1 MKKGCWIATVSIILI
16 LGVISGLVYIMVVGT
31 KTNVP
36 PITVIVTDDV
46 NNHPVQDVLV
56 LANYSFVELDGG
68 VYKTKAIV
76 ALTDSSGAVTLD
88 LPTIVDNIF
97 QDNFNGLT
105 LRVVHPRTSE
115 DNRGLGTY
123 EFLELSELQTL
134 TSPIRFRRTDI
145 ERLPAM
151 PEELPEELRSGVS
164 SLELLG
170 GAVQQLPEYNVNM
183 SRINRAVDTMSYIVF
198 FRSNL
203 ERICDTPYTNIVAQN
218 TKIGLART
226 VVSPGQV
233 KYWIEEVSRK
243 LEIPAQPGTEP
254 MKSETT
260 AASFARWRAQTT
272 TAPAAR

>member
-1 MKKGCWIATVSIILI
+1 
-16 LGVISGLVYIMVVGT
+16 MVVGT